1 MKYRSPTM
9 SVLRRNILLLY
20 AITMI
25 ASCVAIGFYI
35 HHGWIGMRDQAIDDL
50 QKDTALSSQIISDG
64 VKDAGKLLSITKFR
78 IEEMQ
83 RNGVLDPKQFH
94 QLLKESIENFTLYNE
109 NQNFGLLVYLDRD
122 GNILAQNGIYPT
134 PPYNLSDR
142 LYFRLLKQDP
152 DRKFSI
158 GHLVKARTTGKLVF
172 HMAMPLLDP
181 EGKFEGTISEQISE
195 DEIAATLEKITR
207 TPSETV
213 MGLLNT
219 GEVAFLFPRP
229 PDPDHLGNNSY
240 PKLLHRITNLGKES
254 GWIRILGGSTE
265 LRETVYVGY
274 LIDPKDDVCTV
285 ATIRESEITSLFLS
299 QYSTELLITL
309 LLFLLISILFLGLH
323 WQSRNL
329 NEAIS
334 DSQLDPLTGIPNR
347 RAAEEACTR
356 IWGDAFRRQ
365 EILSVLFMDIDHFK
379 LINDTYGH
387 DAGDMMLKA
396 VAHCIQKSLHRPLD
410 FCCRWGGEEF
420 VAILSDTS
428 QEAALDIAETIL
440 DCVRKISLIHEGAPL
455 PQVTIS
461 IGVATSTSDD
471 WGNPQQMF
479 SRADSAVLKAKREG
493 RNRVVLD

>member
-1 MKYRSPTM
+1 M

-195 DEIAATLEKITR
+195 DEIAATLEKVTR

-240 PKLLHRITNLGKES
+240 PKLLHRVTNLGKES

-299 QYSTELLITL
+299 QFSTELLITL

-334 DSQLDPLTGIPNR
+334 DSRQDPLTGIPNR

>member
-1 MKYRSPTM
+1 M

-334 DSQLDPLTGIPNR
+334 DSRQDPLTGIPNR

-365 EILSVLFMDIDHFK
+365 ETLSVLFMDIDHFK